1 MALKSHAFPA
11 LPRWFASVY
20 RDFSQGPCDIHIIY
34 FWKWQAVVIT
44 YGLKVALVNSSN
56 KKKNCN
62 STSRWNHLRPK
73 QKNRLWCVR
82 LKQSPHSVPPLSSCL
97 RKNTRFDFACWI
109 CLDASLKQSSLWIK
123 ISRLENRIAQVENWF
138 IPIIPLKD
146 ILNYILEVEKVKPL
160 KKVSLCQKTPFVR
173 ILKGIKKEL

>member
-1 MALKSHAFPA
+1 MVCFCLPWVLTSSSRHTHHIILKMTGRCDYLRLKSRSRKF
-11 LPRWFASVY
+11 F
-20 RDFSQGPCDIHIIY
+20 Q
-34 FWKWQAVVIT
+34 QE
-44 YGLKVALVNSSN
+44 
-56 KKKNCN
+56 KKLQFHFTFQTKEQIVMYAAKTKPTFCA
-62 STSRWNHLRPK
+62 TFVLLFK
-73 QKNRLWCVR
+73 
-82 LKQSPHSVPPLSSCL
+82 
-97 RKNTRFDFACWI
+97 KNTRFDFACWI

-146 ILNYILEVEKVKPL
+146 ILNYILEVEKVKPM